1 MEVIV
6 GEGGHSLDEY
16 WGLRSV
22 AIAEMMA
29 AGVRRRY
36 RAQWE
41 TMRVM
46 AQSVAALWVK
56 DLPEHYPLTM
66 PFPWEEQDDSWRT
79 DDVKEMEASVADKI
93 MDRMLAQAAMH
104 GRYEDTDKAA
114 MHGRY
119 EDTDKAAKDG
129 GDTNTERE

>member
-1 MEVIV
+1 M

-16 WGLRSV
+16 WRLRSI

-29 AGVRRRY
+29 AGVKRRY

-66 PFPWEEQDDSWRT
+66 PFPWEERDDKWRT
-79 DDVKEMEASVADKI
+79 DDVKEMEANVADTM
-93 MDRMLAQAAMH
+93 MDRML
-104 GRYEDTDKAA
+104 E
-114 MHGRY
+114 
-119 EDTDKAAKDG
+119 KAAKHG
-129 GDTNTERE
+129 RNENTEEG